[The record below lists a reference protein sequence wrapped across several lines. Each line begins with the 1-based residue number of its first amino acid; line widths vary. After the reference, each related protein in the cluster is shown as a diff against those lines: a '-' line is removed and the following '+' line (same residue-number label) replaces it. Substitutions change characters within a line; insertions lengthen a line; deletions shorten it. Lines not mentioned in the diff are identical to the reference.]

1 MNPASGIMVQKVLDV
16 TIVDFQEVRLLDTKH
31 IDTIAEQLYQL
42 VDRMDRKKLILDFSK
57 VQFLSSSALSML
69 LNLHKKSKAIKGEL
83 VLCGLRKDLM
93 KVFEITSLTKLFR
106 FCADEKEALAVF
118 GHAGRV

>member
-1 MNPASGIMVQKVLDV
+1 MIQKVIDV
-16 TIVDFQEVRLLDTKH
+16 TMVEFQSPR
-31 IDTIAEQLYQL
+31 L
-42 VDRMDRKKLILDFSK
+42 VDANSLDKIADELYELVDKKDRKKLILDFGN
-57 VQFLSSSALSML
+57 VRFMSSSALGML
-69 LNLHKKSKAIKGEL
+69 LNLNTKAAAIKGTL

-93 KVFEITSLTKLFR
+93 KVFEITKLTKILR